1 VNGLIAFDSDVL
13 IYAAVPGHPLG
24 SRVTTLFP
32 HDPDTPAGVGSLL
45 LLPEVLTK
53 PMRADPDSEE
63 TLVLLS
69 LLSRVDLRPMDLPVA
84 RLGLDLGVAY
94 GLHAA
99 DAVHLATAVIAG
111 ADWFLTNNR
120 RDFPRTIEEIDV
132 IYPQEIQD
140 GSHGRRSMP
149 RG

>member
-1 VNGLIAFDSDVL
+1 MNGLIAFDSDVL

-24 SRVTTLFP
+24 SRVMTLFP
-32 HDPDTPAGVGSLL
+32 HDPDTPAGVGALL

-63 TLVLLS
+63 TLVLLA
-69 LLSRVDLRPMDLPVA
+69 LLSRVDLRPMHLPVA

-99 DAVHLATAVIAG
+99 DAVHLATAVNAG

-132 IYPQEIQD
+132 IYPQEIPD
-140 GSHGRRSMP
+140 GSRGRRA
-149 RG
+149 